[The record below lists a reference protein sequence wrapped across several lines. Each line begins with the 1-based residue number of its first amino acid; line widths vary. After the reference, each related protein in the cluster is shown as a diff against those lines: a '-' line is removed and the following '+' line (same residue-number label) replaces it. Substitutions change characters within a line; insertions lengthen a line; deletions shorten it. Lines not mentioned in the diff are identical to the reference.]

1 METIDSKHR
10 IVYIDWLKAF
20 AIFLVVLG
28 HVCQSYGKN
37 VEITIDHYGILPYHM
52 PLFAILS
59 GLFFSAKF
67 DFKSFI
73 SKKFK
78 QLALP
83 FLVWCIIVHIVIR
96 GISDTYYHLT
106 EGLSVH
112 FKSWIECLWVY
123 GIMSGFWFLRALF
136 LSFVYAYLSIRVC
149 KNNSVIGILLS
160 VVCLYVLSLSGIIP
174 NMFFCDF
181 VFLYPFFCTGI
192 LMKEYKPFIFTWA
205 NTILLI
211 STMTFCVCMCFWQ
224 GYADTFY
231 SMNTSM
237 FEPEGYAGITG
248 WMVPVKIVY
257 RFITGIS
264 ASLMLIL
271 LARKFEKKLPTP
283 PMLMSIGRNTLGIY
297 ILHSFAFN
305 IFTPPSSNTLI
316 ENQVVSFIACLT
328 ISAIIVIV
336 CDYII
341 NYTSRNQWLA
351 LLLWGKKQ

>member
-1 METIDSKHR
+1 METIDSKRR

-28 HVCQSYGKN
+28 HICQNYGN
-37 VEITIDHYGILPYHM
+37 NIEIAIDQYGILPYHM

-59 GLFFSAKF
+59 GLFFNAKI

-73 SKKFK
+73 SKKFM

-83 FLVWCIIVHIVIR
+83 FLAWCIIVAIVIR
-96 GISDTYYHLT
+96 SINETYLHIT
-106 EGLSVH
+106 EGYPIH
-112 FKSWIECLWVY
+112 FKSWIECLLMYIIDW
-123 GIMSGFWFLRALF
+123 GWWFLRDLF
-136 LSFVYAYLSIRVC
+136 MSFVYAYISIRLFRRNVLLGVSLSI
-149 KNNSVIGILLS
+149 ILL
-160 VVCLYVLSLSGIIP
+160 YALSLSGIFP
-174 NMFFCDF
+174 NKWNKEF
-181 VFLYPFFCTGI
+181 VFIYPFFCTGI
-192 LMKEYKPFIFTWA
+192 LMKEYKPFILRWT

-211 STMTFCVCMCFWQ
+211 STITFCVCMCFWQ

-237 FEPEGYAGITG
+237 FEPKGYAGITG

-305 IFTPPSSNTLI
+305 IFTPPSSNILI
-316 ENQVVSFIACLT
+316 ENQIISFIACLA
-328 ISAIIVIV
+328 ISAIIVV
-336 CDYII
+336 ACDYII
-341 NYTSRNQWLA
+341 KYTSRNQWLA